1 MPWLELTD
9 LPFAAALQ
17 PHQGG
22 LELGGDYDC
31 VHFDKAAFE
40 GADAASSRFLECA
53 FTGVSFQDGG
63 LQRSR
68 LTDVW
73 LRDVRLT
80 GTSLAETEWT
90 DATLI
95 ASAVA
100 GAEAFGAQLRRVTF
114 HGCKLDSVNFRDA
127 VFTEVTFED
136 CLLRDVDF
144 TGASLTSTAFPRS
157 RLAQVTFERMTLDR
171 VDLRDAEL
179 GIKTDTVSLRGAIVT
194 TAQLVDMAFLLAD
207 SVGIVVDGPPGARD

>member
-1 MPWLELTD
+1 MGWNDLAD
-9 LPFAAALQ
+9 LPFADALRV
-17 PHQGG
+17 HR
-22 LELGGDYDC
+22 GDLAPAEVYEGA
-31 VHFDKAAFE
+31 HFDQLDLDQP
-40 GADAASSRFLECA
+40 DAHGSRFLECA
-53 FTGVSFQDGG
+53 FTRVSIQEGQLRRAQF
-63 LQRSR
+63 
-68 LTDVW
+68 TDVW

-114 HGCKLDSVNFRDA
+114 HGCKLDSVNFREA
-127 VFTEVTFED
+127 VFTEVIFED

-207 SVGIVVDGPPGARD
+207 SVGIVVDDPPGARD